1 MIRRLTVISGPASGT
16 VYELED
22 GQVLVIGRGADS
34 DTVIDDDRMSRV
46 HCRVIVDG
54 DLTTVADAGS
64 SSGTFVAGNKVEE
77 APLNTGDI
85 LQVGQT
91 QLRYSWGDSEQLAN
105 ESATIMGGVTP
116 APPAAAPAA
125 SLVDLVGET
134 IHEYRIEE
142 IIAKGN
148 NGMIFRATDT
158 ERDRAC
164 ALKVMPPSFAA
175 DDEQRAR
182 FIRAMK
188 TMMPIKHDHIVEIY
202 NAGKKGAFCW
212 VAMQHVDGNS
222 LADVIQQI
230 GFDGMM
236 DWREVWRTGVQIA
249 RALHEAAKHQIVHR
263 NLTPTNILRRKSD
276 RACLV
281 GDLMFAKAL
290 EGTLAIQ
297 ITQPGQI
304 VGEIPFMSPERTR
317 GQENIDTRSDIY
329 GLGAT
334 MYALLTGHP
343 PCEEGSLPEMIKNV
357 RDVVPK
363 KPKEYQ
369 LSIDELF
376 QDVVMKMISKS
387 PDDRYSSPDELLRE
401 LNRIGQFNSL
411 EADWTGWAG

>member
-16 VYELED
+16 VYKLD
-22 GQVLVIGRGADS
+22 DSQVLVIGRGSAS

-54 DLTTVADAGS
+54 DLTTVVDAGS
-64 SSGTFVAGNKVEE
+64 SSGTFVAGNKVDE
-77 APLNTGDI
+77 APLNSGDI
-85 LQVGQT
+85 LEAGQT
-91 QLRYSWGDSEQLAN
+91 QLRYDLDTTEQLPN
-105 ESATIMGGVTP
+105 ESATIMGGVAP
-116 APPAAAPAA
+116 APPAA
-125 SLVDLVGET
+125 SLVDLVGTT

-148 NGMIFRATDT
+148 NGMIFRATDI
-158 ERDRAC
+158 ERDRVC
-164 ALKVMPPSFAA
+164 ALKVMPASFAA

-188 TMMPIKHDHIVEIY
+188 TMMPIKHEHIVEIY

-222 LADVIQQI
+222 LADVIQDI

-236 DWREVWRTGVQIA
+236 DWHEVWRAGVQVA
-249 RALHEAAKHQIVHR
+249 RALHEASKHKIVHR
-263 NLTPTNILRRKSD
+263 NLTPANILRRTSD

-297 ITQPGQI
+297 ITQPGEI

-334 MYALLTGHP
+334 MYALLTGRP

-357 RDVVPK
+357 REVIPK

-369 LSIDELF
+369 LSVDELF

-387 PDDRYSSPDELLRE
+387 PDDRYASPDELLRE
-401 LNRIGQFNSL
+401 LNRIGKFNSL